1 MCQRYDH
8 ALSACAE
15 RLNGLGRVTVA
26 SEFRL
31 YPGIPRDKVCIIDR
45 ELVLHGLYDLVAR
58 PAMRLPDAESGHA
71 HLYTLNRRQLTT
83 PALVLGR
90 RLGVLASNQMA
101 RALLTD
107 FDALPHRER
116 NLVRFMFCDG
126 TARSL
131 YTHWDTHAQDIVA
144 SLQPSLV
151 RHRTVDFED
160 VVEGVDGA
168 QTLPVGAG
176 VAICE
181 VRVPPVG
188 MGNPCRTFVR
198 AFRRSGNLMS
208 SDLG

>member
-1 MCQRYDH
+1 MCQGYDH
-8 ALSACAE
+8 ALSAFAE

-151 RHRTVDFED
+151 RHRRWTLKMSSRASTV
-160 VVEGVDGA
+160 
-168 QTLPVGAG
+168 P
-176 VAICE
+176 
-181 VRVPPVG
+181 
-188 MGNPCRTFVR
+188 
-198 AFRRSGNLMS
+198 RRSQSVQGWPS
-208 SDLG
+208 VR